1 MKNTRLLDQTTNV
14 TRIDRWQIVI
24 ERQTYITYFRAVS
37 QFLIYFEE
45 YRFSP
50 K

>member
-24 ERQTYITYFRAVS
+24 ERQTYCVPVWKEGTKYNF
-37 QFLIYFEE
+37 
-45 YRFSP
+45 
-50 K
+50 